1 MGRWSY
7 SNKTE
12 ADGLLK
18 VDVYWL
24 KKNGYLHPYGWKSGG
39 IQWTSGWTGQKSSI
53 SIEVNSVMGS
63 PDKYV
68 RLCYQ
73 SGSGE
78 EKKSIDYKVPLTTT
92 PCNYGGIRYWFV
104 CPLSVNGRYCGRR
117 VGTLY
122 KTGDYFGCRHCHDLT
137 YDSKKEN
144 RRYKMYPLFVTLL
157 DHKKVDELEAKIKRS
172 YYAGKPTRKQRRL
185 SKLRNRIFSNSILMK
200 KEGLI

>member
-7 SNKTE
+7 STKTE

-39 IQWTSGWTGQKSSI
+39 IQWTSGWNGQKSSI
-53 SIEVNSVMGS
+53 SFEVNSALGS
-63 PDKYV
+63 PEKYI
-68 RLCYQ
+68 RLYYQ
-73 SGSGE
+73 TGSGD
-78 EKKSIDYKVPLTTT
+78 EKKSIDYKVPLVTT
-92 PCNYGGIRYWFV
+92 PCNYGGVRYWFI
-104 CPLSVNGRYCGRR
+104 CPLSVNGKYCGKR

-122 KTGDYFGCRHCHDLT
+122 KVGDYFGCRHSHDLT

-144 RRYKMYPLFVTLL
+144 RRYKMYPLFSTLL
-157 DHKKVDELEAKIKRS
+157 AHKKMDELESKIKHR
-172 YYAGKPTRKQRRL
+172 YYAGKPTRKQR
-185 SKLRNRIFSNSILMK
+185 KLDKLQRSILSSSIMMK